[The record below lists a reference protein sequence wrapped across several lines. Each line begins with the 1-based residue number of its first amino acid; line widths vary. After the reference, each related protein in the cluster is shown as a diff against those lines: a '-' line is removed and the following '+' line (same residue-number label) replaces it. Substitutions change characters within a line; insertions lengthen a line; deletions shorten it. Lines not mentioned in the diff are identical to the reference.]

1 MPDPPAAKLSPQAQQ
16 LLSERPEGL
25 EGDPHVDLRIRVSQ
39 DAAGARERLEQSGA
53 SVRTEAGDVVTASA
67 PISALETLA
76 GLEEVVAI
84 EVATPLFGESP
95 LPPTE

>member
-1 MPDPPAAKLSPQAQQ
+1 MPVPRSAKLSPQAVQ
-16 LLSERPEGL
+16 LLSERPGGL
-25 EGDPHVDLRIRVSQ
+25 EGDPHVDLLIRVSQ
-39 DAAGARERLEQSGA
+39 DVAGAREKLEQSGA

-67 PISALETLA
+67 PVSALETLA

-95 LPPTE
+95 PPTE